1 MGAGVKKAGAGF
13 FALVAVFAISG
24 MSGAGVAG
32 AATAPSRGL
41 KITAAS
47 VGTRSLLSATRAN
60 PIVINP
66 KVKQQLSMTVRNDG
80 TTPVAIRYLR
90 LTGSLLNVH
99 FVRYQATAN
108 VNVAPGANRT
118 ISVPGDFFDVDGVA
132 TGYMNATMQVVD
144 EQRNVLVSQAFVADV
159 QGKVASS
166 VGLLLLEALVFAVV
180 GISEIVIGLA
190 RRRLPWN
197 RFMRAVFFALTGA
210 SVVVTVVVAAAMSR
224 DALFGS
230 STWQPAVLIVAAIGF
245 VLGYLSPG
253 QIDRGARD
261 DDEDTDIDLV
271 AAEAVA
277 RASGEFQRTTGSTP
291 SHASGDHSAV
301 AASHASGEHAAPE
314 QHASGGHEPVQ

>member
-1 MGAGVKKAGAGF
+1 
-13 FALVAVFAISG
+13 
-24 MSGAGVAG
+24 
-32 AATAPSRGL
+32 
-41 KITAAS
+41 
-47 VGTRSLLSATRAN
+47 
-60 PIVINP
+60 
-66 KVKQQLSMTVRNDG
+66 
-80 TTPVAIRYLR
+80 
-90 LTGSLLNVH
+90 
-99 FVRYQATAN
+99 
-108 VNVAPGANRT
+108 
-118 ISVPGDFFDVDGVA
+118 
-132 TGYMNATMQVVD
+132 
-144 EQRNVLVSQAFVADV
+144 VSQAFVADV

-261 DDEDTDIDLV
+261 DEDTDIDLV

-291 SHASGDHSAV
+291 SHSSGDHSAV

>member
-24 MSGAGVAG
+24 MSLGAVVAG

-108 VNVAPGANRT
+108 VNVAPGATRT

-230 STWQPAVLIVAAIGF
+230 STWQPAVLIGSDRPRRTRRRGHRHRPGCSRGGRPRERRVPANDRQHAVALVGRPQCGRRVACVGRA
-245 VLGYLSPG
+245 
-253 QIDRGARD
+253 RGAR
-261 DDEDTDIDLV
+261 TTRV
-271 AAEAVA
+271 GWA
-277 RASGEFQRTTGSTP
+277 RTRPVTP
-291 SHASGDHSAV
+291 AGC
-301 AASHASGEHAAPE
+301 
-314 QHASGGHEPVQ
+314 